1 MQGADRTRL
10 IAVAVLLAVA
20 IPLVV
25 IAAAGGGDGDAEG
38 EPPLRVERSN
48 QLPEMLLYIDDES
61 VNKPART
68 GGRREV
74 RVECLDADGVVL
86 ASQAEVWPMTQT
98 DGNTLAPHA
107 HIAVNPGRI
116 GDVVSCR
123 ISGTEPLLAGDVS

>member
-25 IAAAGGGDGDAEG
+25 IAAAGGGDGDEEG
-38 EPPLRVERSN
+38 APPLRVERSN

-61 VNKPART
+61 VNKPARA

-107 HIAVNPGRI
+107 HIPVNPGRI

-123 ISGTEPLLAGDVS
+123 ISGTDPLLAGDVS

>member
-48 QLPEMLLYIDDES
+48 QLPEMVLYVDDE
-61 VNKPART
+61 R
-68 GGRREV
+68 
-74 RVECLDADGVVL
+74 
-86 ASQAEVWPMTQT
+86 
-98 DGNTLAPHA
+98 
-107 HIAVNPGRI
+107 
-116 GDVVSCR
+116 
-123 ISGTEPLLAGDVS
+123 